1 MSKNILFFSRYCSH
15 SIECIEKL
23 GREELSNMAKIC
35 VDDKNIK
42 LPTFITVVPTIYLT
56 NEKKIL
62 TDDDLDLWITKK
74 KEPEVSLDTLDAYQ
88 SSSFVD
94 MFSPLE
100 SQEGTSHISNGSFL
114 DQDTTINTSNTNYKK
129 RSLEDIQRERELIK

>member
-1 MSKNILFFSRYCSH
+1 MSKNILFFSKYCSH

-23 GREELSNMAKIC
+23 GREELNKMAKIC
-35 VDDKNIK
+35 VDDRNIR
-42 LPTFITVVPTIYLT
+42 LPTFIKAVPTIYLT

-62 TDDDLDLWITKK
+62 VDEDLHLWINKK
-74 KEPEVSLDTLDAYQ
+74 NEPEVKLGELDAYQ
-88 SSSFVD
+88 SSSFAD

-100 SQEGTSHISNGSFL
+100 NQSGSSHISNGSFL
-114 DQDTTINTSNTNYKK
+114 DQDTSINTSDTNYKK